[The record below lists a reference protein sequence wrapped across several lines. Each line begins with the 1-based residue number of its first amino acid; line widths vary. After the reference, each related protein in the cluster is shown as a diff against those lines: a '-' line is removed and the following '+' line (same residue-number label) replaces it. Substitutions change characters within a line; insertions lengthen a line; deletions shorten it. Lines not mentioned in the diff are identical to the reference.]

1 MNKDLAEL
9 DKLFKS
15 NQFEE
20 VILRAKKLIKKKD
33 KIAPYFNLLGIS
45 LDNIGK
51 TYKAEKIFI
60 EAIKENPKEISY
72 YSNLAKILIKQNKLK
87 DAEKILNDAI
97 KIKPQDPFSLMEF
110 GKLKNLQKKFSEG
123 LEYFKKVYNVQPNFP
138 NTLFLIGKT
147 YLELFH
153 ETNDINYKNLSI
165 ENLLNSSRNF
175 PENVDA
181 DYLLSEVSNYSED
194 KEHQQIMLNKLDKL
208 LFKNR
213 KQKSILLFSIAKS
226 FEDQKKI
233 DQTCEFLK
241 MANIE
246 MSSTKDKNLILEYSK
261 RFENI
266 KLLFNKII
274 NVKFIEEQNL
284 FKKKIIC
291 IVGMPR
297 SGTTL
302 LHQLIASAEGVEGV
316 GESPIIPSFFERNIF
331 RKEFFNQIYQ
341 NTKFNQKYLVEISNM
356 LGESFNNSQNT
367 KKNII
372 VDKNPS
378 NFFWIGFIK
387 LLFPN
392 SKIIHIKRNLK
403 DVCLSVYKNI
413 FGVKQMDWSYNPEN
427 IIKYVQIYLKTI
439 NFWQQKYKDSIYEIN
454 YEKLINNRNDETKK
468 LFSFCELEWSEEIFN
483 YYKTGKS
490 IRTASQYQVKKPIYN
505 SSVNISENY
514 SKYLNFLSDINKI
527 DTAESKF

>member
-165 ENLLNSSRNF
+165 ENLLNSMCF
-175 PENVDA
+175 Q
-181 DYLLSEVSNYSED
+181 
-194 KEHQQIMLNKLDKL
+194 KML
-208 LFKNR
+208 
-213 KQKSILLFSIAKS
+213 
-226 FEDQKKI
+226 
-233 DQTCEFLK
+233 
-241 MANIE
+241 M
-246 MSSTKDKNLILEYSK
+246 
-261 RFENI
+261 
-266 KLLFNKII
+266 
-274 NVKFIEEQNL
+274 
-284 FKKKIIC
+284 
-291 IVGMPR
+291 
-297 SGTTL
+297 
-302 LHQLIASAEGVEGV
+302 
-316 GESPIIPSFFERNIF
+316 PIIF
-331 RKEFFNQIYQ
+331 
-341 NTKFNQKYLVEISNM
+341 
-356 LGESFNNSQNT
+356 
-367 KKNII
+367 
-372 VDKNPS
+372 
-378 NFFWIGFIK
+378 
-387 LLFPN
+387 
-392 SKIIHIKRNLK
+392 
-403 DVCLSVYKNI
+403 
-413 FGVKQMDWSYNPEN
+413 
-427 IIKYVQIYLKTI
+427 
-439 NFWQQKYKDSIYEIN
+439 
-454 YEKLINNRNDETKK
+454 
-468 LFSFCELEWSEEIFN
+468 
-483 YYKTGKS
+483 
-490 IRTASQYQVKKPIYN
+490 
-505 SSVNISENY
+505 
-514 SKYLNFLSDINKI
+514 
-527 DTAESKF
+527 